1 MQDSLLFD
9 ARPIVSLTT
18 LRDRKDSIR
27 YFTINRNDKFPRSV
41 FEICWEKFKLIL
53 IDKERKKSN
62 PISARVARQVDTYLS
77 FKTVS
82 TARKRGCRLQIQ
94 RESRRTSRN
103 IATTWQ
109 RNQTGDE
116 NVERKG
122 GISGEWNDRKRD
134 RGDGEE
140 RTHRKIG
147 IPIHGKKS
155 GKGKKERKKD
165 NDPKW
170 NRRGEERRRKREK
183 EWKRRHFR
191 EIELEFNKG

>member
-1 MQDSLLFD
+1 MQDSLLFV
-9 ARPIVSLTT
+9 PSFLLLHYVIE
-18 LRDRKDSIR
+18 KIR
-27 YFTINRNDKFPRSV
+27 FGISQLIEMINFRE
-41 FEICWEKFKLIL
+41 EICWEKFKLIL
-53 IDKERKKSN
+53 IDKEGKKSN
-62 PISARVARQVDTYLS
+62 PISARVARQVDIYLS